1 MLTTTTHP
9 SEARSVPATRRSPPQ
24 PETGLDAVSEQT
36 LWLMAVRDRQDRQAF
51 VKLFDHFA
59 PRLKGMFIKSGLSAA
74 RAEDIIQDTML
85 NVWRKA
91 HLFDPHR
98 AQATSWIY
106 RIARNRHIDVLRREN
121 RPLPE
126 ELKIE
131 DQPAEDASQIVALE
145 METEKL
151 RSALMRLR
159 PEQRELVEKA
169 YLGELSHSDIQAE
182 TGLPLGTIK
191 SRIRLGMERLRHEMK
206 ANTAS

>member
-1 MLTTTTHP
+1 M
-9 SEARSVPATRRSPPQ
+9 PAARRSPLK

-51 VKLFDHFA
+51 VNLFDYFA

>member
-9 SEARSVPATRRSPPQ
+9 SEARSVPATRHSPPQ

>member
-1 MLTTTTHP
+1 M
-9 SEARSVPATRRSPPQ
+9 PATRRSPPQ

-91 HLFDPHR
+91 HLFDQHR

>member
-36 LWLMAVRDRQDRQAF
+36 LWLIAVRDRQDRQAF

>member
-1 MLTTTTHP
+1 M
-9 SEARSVPATRRSPPQ
+9 PATRRSPPQ

-126 ELKIE
+126 ELKVE

>member
-1 MLTTTTHP
+1 MP
-9 SEARSVPATRRSPPQ
+9 AARRCPLQ

>member
-1 MLTTTTHP
+1 M
-9 SEARSVPATRRSPPQ
+9 PATRRSPPQ

-85 NVWRKA
+85 NVWREA

>member
-1 MLTTTTHP
+1 M
-9 SEARSVPATRRSPPQ
+9 PATRRSPPQ

-36 LWLMAVRDRQDRQAF
+36 LWLVAVRDRQDRQAF

>member
-9 SEARSVPATRRSPPQ
+9 SEARSVPATRCSPPQ

>member
-1 MLTTTTHP
+1 M
-9 SEARSVPATRRSPPQ
+9 PATRRSPPQ

>member
-1 MLTTTTHP
+1 M
-9 SEARSVPATRRSPPQ
+9 PATRRSPPQ

-51 VKLFDHFA
+51 VNLFDHFA